1 MTASATSPATR
12 KDRSQSRYARY
23 VPSWLT
29 PRVLTYV
36 RWTAIAVWAGFF
48 GNYIADNGIP
58 YLRSDLLMWLAIGL
72 VAASIGKRNVLFVLL
87 DFVPLAAV
95 LVVYDYLRG
104 LSDSLG
110 MPTWW
115 HPQVD
120 LDRLLFFGHE
130 PTVWLQERLKY
141 PSVQWWDVLVALC
154 YISFFFLPYVTAA
167 VLWLRSRRDF
177 YRWSLRFVALSF
189 IAFAF
194 FALTPAAPPWAASQC
209 LPSEIADHPYDPPC
223 MYYDPQ
229 YVHNGGLLGPMTT
242 HVPGTNPWVERIATR
257 GLGPLHLHF
266 AQQVIDTGRISVDA
280 VAAIPSL
287 HAGGIL
293 LFSIFMWRRVSK
305 WWRPILVLYPLF
317 MAFTLVYTA
326 EHFVT
331 DVLAGWLG
339 AVLVCLVA
347 DRLER
352 RRKRRPTT
360 DTLEAPTEQNV
371 ENPCPPTN
379 QPPST
384 PPGAMTPSST

>member
-1 MTASATSPATR
+1 MSVMARSAGQLS
-12 KDRSQSRYARY
+12 SWCARFA
-23 VPSWLT
+23 PWLT
-29 PRVLTYV
+29 PRVLTWL
-36 RWTAIAVWAGFF
+36 RWTALAAWAAFF

-72 VAASIGKRNVLFVLL
+72 AAASIGKRNVLFVVL

-115 HPQVD
+115 YPQVN
-120 LDRLLFFGHE
+120 LDKALFFGNE

-194 FALTPAAPPWAASQC
+194 FALTPAAPPWAAAKC
-209 LPSEIADHPYDPPC
+209 RPSEIAGHPYNPPC
-223 MYYDPQ
+223 MYYDQ
-229 YVHNGGLLGPMTT
+229 QFFHDGGLLGPITT
-242 HVPGTNPWVERIATR
+242 HQPGANPWVEQIATR
-257 GLGPLHLHF
+257 GLAPLHLRF
-266 AQQVIDTGRISVDA
+266 AQQVIDTGRVSADA

-305 WWRPILVLYPLF
+305 WWRPVLVIYPLF
-317 MAFTLVYTA
+317 MGFTLVYSA

-331 DVLAGWLG
+331 DILAGWLG

-347 DRLER
+347 VRIER
-352 RRKRRPTT
+352 WRKARAAA
-360 DTLEAPTEQNV
+360 DTLEAPTEQPV
-371 ENPCPPTN
+371 ENPCPPTE

-384 PPGAMTPSST
+384 PPGVMTPSST